1 MISLGDFSTHH
12 HGDDR
17 EEIPVALDSG
27 EAERKHVSE
36 ENHGWTE
43 ANSTQDLRE
52 ARGGVR
58 KSDSMAMLGF
68 SGILAAI
75 LNE

>member
-1 MISLGDFSTHH
+1 MLCWSSHFGRLFHPYFQLYTQGIPPYH

-27 EAERKHVSE
+27 EAKRKHVSE
-36 ENHGWTE
+36 EDHGWTK

-52 ARGGVR
+52 KRSHE
-58 KSDSMAMLGF
+58 K
-68 SGILAAI
+68 
-75 LNE
+75 